1 MKIYVYKKLHKKN
14 TKKEFNYFLD
24 TVKFGSYGIQVLE
37 SGILVSEQIE
47 IVRRLVSRVT
57 KRLGFLFIRIFFHHP
72 VTKKPLKSRMGKGV
86 GIINNWISYVKKG
99 MVILEINNVSNKL
112 GINLFKVLK
121 GYLPLRVSFISKEF
135 KNIN

>member
-14 TKKEFNYFLD
+14 IKKEFNCFLD

-47 IVRRLVSRVT
+47 IVRRLVSRIT

-72 VTKKPLKSRMGKGV
+72 ITKKPLKSRMGKGV
-86 GIINNWISYVKKG
+86 GIINN
-99 MVILEINNVSNKL
+99 
-112 GINLFKVLK
+112 
-121 GYLPLRVSFISKEF
+121 
-135 KNIN
+135 